1 MHAPGVIKTLH
12 SFQLPTSMQLEIFHF
27 IEGVTWKM
35 ITFSFDKKLP
45 SYFFASFITW
55 YLDSNFISSGC
66 PYNTTHFARIVFQNI
81 KDSCKNVLLIVIRNN
96 DFAWVILMVFHS
108 STPIM
113 PHWLL
118 PCACHFR
125 IWLHHFFLPSQCCV
139 WSHLR

>member
-12 SFQLPTSMQLEIFHF
+12 SFQLPTSVQLEIFHF

-96 DFAWVILMVFHS
+96 DFAWVILMVFSEFNSNHAS
-108 STPIM
+108 LAFFM
-113 PHWLL
+113 CLL
-118 PCACHFR
+118 LQNIQSLSMIVLQVC
-125 IWLHHFFLPSQCCV
+125 
-139 WSHLR
+139 